1 MIRIV
6 RVDGSKIEELG
17 RDNATAILESGS
29 AGGGFHWLHIEDE
42 PDAAERELLTQAG
55 IHPLAI
61 QDALRK
67 RHPPKYERFE
77 DHEFILAKELA
88 QPDRLNSPM
97 LQVAVFLKPG
107 LVVTRCAAKSRAVDR
122 IWTAVNSDSGTTQ
135 TPVLVALKL
144 LRAIADQYLELLIS
158 FESDLERLE
167 AQAVDDPSDDLLGEL
182 TAHRTDLRQLDRALT
197 YHNQM
202 VHHVQQ
208 ESPLTKERSARY
220 RLNDVVEQ
228 FERVNS
234 LAHLHHGITSELV
247 EGVIAMASHRL
258 NGIMKVL
265 TIVTVVFMPLGIL
278 AGIYGMNF
286 EYMPE
291 LSFRFG
297 YFTVLG
303 AMATVVIALVLLFKR
318 KGWL

>member
-1 MIRIV
+1 MIRV
-6 RVDGSKIEELG
+6 TRLDGAQIQELKA
-17 RDNATAILESGS
+17 DQLDAALAQAASGG
-29 AGGGFHWLHIEDE
+29 AYWLHVEDE
-42 PDAAERELLTQAG
+42 PEDAERELLARAG

-67 RHPPKYERFE
+67 RHPPKYERFD

-88 QPDRLNSPM
+88 QTDRLNSPM
-97 LQVAVFLKPG
+97 HQVAVFLKPG
-107 LVVTRCAAKSRAVDR
+107 LVVTRAGSKSRAIEKIR
-122 IWTAVNSDSGTTQ
+122 RALPNETGP
-135 TPVLVALKL
+135 TPALVALKL
-144 LRAIADQYLELLIS
+144 LRAIADQYLELLIG
-158 FESDLERLE
+158 FESELERLE
-167 AQAVDDPSDDLLGEL
+167 AQAVEDPSDDLLGEL
-182 TAHRTDLRQLDRALT
+182 TRHRTDLRQLDRALT

-202 VHHVQQ
+202 VDQTQH
-208 ESPLTKERSARY
+208 ESPLAGDPDARY
-220 RLNDVVEQ
+220 RLNDVGEQ

-247 EGVIAMASHRL
+247 ESVIAMASHRL

-291 LSFRFG
+291 LGFRFG

-303 AMATVVIALVLLFKR
+303 AMGTIVIALILLFKR
-318 KGWL
+318 KRWL